1 MKRNE
6 EGWCSVVVVV
16 VVEEARKPLLRE
28 RVQWVVVLKEEGRVR
43 RQHASHVILNLH
55 NGK

>member
-1 MKRNE
+1 MQIMMPLKRNE

-28 RVQWVVVLKEEGRVR
+28 RVQWW
-43 RQHASHVILNLH
+43 
-55 NGK
+55 